1 MRRPTNR
8 DTLWRAVAEMTL
20 GVTDQHA
27 YAWSMMWSRLP
38 NKAQTA
44 MYRGDQVLKQLRS
57 DLEAEM
63 FQRGGPQDITV
74 FYPRNR
80 EPGRRYP
87 QPIHIGGRYPAL
99 TEQEWREIAEELDRC
114 YSYMRAVI
122 KLLSGN
128 VRAKTLDLATKYLD
142 VILRAKLGLE
152 PYALKQIGDWG
163 VLYPQNAKKAGP

>member
-1 MRRPTNR
+1 MNT
-8 DTLWRAVAEMTL
+8 DTFWQVAAELTL
-20 GVTDQHA
+20 GTVDQHNR
-27 YAWSMMWSRLP
+27 AWSAFRTRLP
-38 NKAQTA
+38 KKAQTA
-44 MYRGDQVLKQLRS
+44 MYRGEQILVNLRS
-57 DLEAEM
+57 ELEAEM
-63 FQRGGPQDITV
+63 FRSGGPRDINV
-74 FYPRNR
+74 FYPQNR
-80 EPGRRYP
+80 EPPRLYP